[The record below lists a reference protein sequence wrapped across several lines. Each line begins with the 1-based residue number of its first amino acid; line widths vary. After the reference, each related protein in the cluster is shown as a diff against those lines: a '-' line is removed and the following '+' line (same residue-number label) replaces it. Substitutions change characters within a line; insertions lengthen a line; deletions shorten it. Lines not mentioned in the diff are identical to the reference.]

1 MLYLQDPFDNVDDRF
16 YKKIARPDMEK
27 LRTFLSHTNV
37 ELFQGQLY
45 ECIMLQ
51 LTIKMDRNAEDYVDY
66 SDWRLVDVTKQ
77 NINC

>member
-1 MLYLQDPFDNVDDRF
+1 MQDAFDNVDDRF
-16 YKKIARPDMEK
+16 YEKITRPVMEK
-27 LRTFLSHTNV
+27 IRKFLSHTNV

-66 SDWRLVDVTKQ
+66 SELRSVDVTK
-77 NINC
+77 